1 MTIQSLI
8 DNIIEKNAIGVQETF
23 NSLLAERIATKL
35 ENKKRVVA
43 QAMFTEGSGEDLDEA
58 VNPKSREKS
67 ISEEDDP
74 LENVKFHLNDA
85 DHERLIKYHTKQ
97 LKFVTKKG
105 YPHSID
111 YHKGAIEASKAALLK
126 SKSDKNS
133 LTENSININ
142 PHGNIKHY
150 KDMVDH
156 SMFTEGS
163 GDVDSQLA
171 YHKKMF
177 NYHTDKHLHH
187 AALSDEEEKGT
198 QHVNKHFNK
207 AMEHKNTAKI
217 HQNTYNKIKD
227 KTSAKLEHTPDPKF
241 IKQMIDHHQD
251 RSNHYSA
258 LAREDD
264 GDSPAAEK
272 YYWKSEDHKEAA
284 KEYQDTLKKLKR
296 NKDN

>member
-1 MTIQSLI
+1 MTVQSLI
-8 DNIIEKNAIGVQETF
+8 NNIIEKNAIGTHKTF
-23 NSLLAERIATKL
+23 KTLMSEIIATKI
-35 ENKKRVVA
+35 ENQKRFIA
-43 QAMFTEGSGEDLDEA
+43 QSMFTEGSGEDLDEA

-67 ISEEDDP
+67 ISEEDDS

-133 LTENSININ
+133 LTEGS
-142 PHGNIKHY
+142 
-150 KDMVDH
+150 
-156 SMFTEGS
+156 GS

-284 KEYQDTLKKLKR
+284 KEYQDTLKKLKQ